1 MDVESVQTLTKWLL
15 LLLVMQLYGPIP
27 FGIMWFLVFESTL
40 KDFFWRVYQRTGNSQ
55 SQKNEET
62 GDSQLVDNDDSQTED
77 LSSDFDEPLNTLFIN
92 QSSVGWINDIIS
104 MCWKS
109 CLSPQFSKDFIQE
122 IINRLFKK
130 IVVEE
135 VNLGECP
142 LKVTEISTSDT
153 HDTMTFHVSILY
165 PGDGVIAAKWR
176 NSDREGEM
184 KNLGLAFGAKVVVGP
199 LRDDFLPPGAIS
211 ICFTE
216 EPILMLEGKGIFKV
230 PVEICMKII
239 QKYLMPL
246 IDFLVVHPKNF
257 VIQFPIKKNPAS
269 TCSIKGMIEILI
281 KNGQKIQDEVGC
293 LPFKRGRSK
302 EKGYALFTLGQQW
315 TKTKSMKAMTMLDR
329 FVDFSSRFVVTDQDD
344 ESIKLEFWNE
354 KKDRVVYFGHI
365 EIAKEAGVQEQEVI
379 LTCYRNDETLGSLKV
394 LTNFVPLAQNEEN
407 QKMAVIRILIKSIR
421 TNRKIE
427 PVVGVQISG
436 QSSRATRSK
445 GDLGHKQNYSEEF
458 LMIVRDT
465 KNDLLRISVYDSSD
479 SLPQVLKYL
488 NDKVSNV
495 VNEEEEI
502 PEHRIKSLEKRD
514 FDLIGA
520 KIYHVRHFLDN
531 PGKMENVDLG
541 SDSYGSNIEVKIDF
555 DVEMLLLDNH
565 DGLAY

>member
-1 MDVESVQTLTKWLL
+1 MDVESVQTLTKWFL
-15 LLLVMQLYGPIP
+15 LLLVMKLYGPVP
-27 FGIMWFLVFESTL
+27 FGIMWFLVFESTF
-40 KDFFWRVYQRTGNSQ
+40 KNFFWRVYNRSGTSQSPKYEETRESQLGDDNSQ
-55 SQKNEET
+55 I
-62 GDSQLVDNDDSQTED
+62 ED
-77 LSSDFDEPLNTLFIN
+77 LPSDLDEPLNTLFVN

-104 MCWKS
+104 MFWKS

-135 VNLGECP
+135 VSLGECP
-142 LKVTEISTSDT
+142 IKVTEISTSDT

-165 PGDGVIAAKWR
+165 PGDGVIAVKWR
-176 NSDREGEM
+176 NSNCEGEM
-184 KNLGLAFGAKVVVGP
+184 KNLGLAFGVKVVVGP
-199 LRDDFLPPGAIS
+199 LRDDFFPPGAIS

-216 EPILMLEGKGIFKV
+216 EPILMLEGEGIFNV
-230 PVEICMKII
+230 PVDICMKII

-257 VIQFPIKKNPAS
+257 VIQFPNKKKPAS
-269 TCSIKGMIEILI
+269 TCSIEGMMEISL
-281 KNGQKIQDEVGC
+281 KDGQKIQNEVGC
-293 LPFKRGRSK
+293 LPIKTGGGK

-315 TKTKSMKAMTMLDR
+315 TKTKPMKALTMLDR
-329 FVDFSSRFVVTDQDD
+329 FVNFSSRFVVTDQDD
-344 ESIKLEFWNE
+344 GFIKLEFWDE
-354 KKDRVVYFGHI
+354 KKARVVYFGRI
-365 EIAKEAGVQEQEVI
+365 EIAREAGVQKQEVI
-379 LTCYRNDETLGSLKV
+379 LTCYKNNETLGLLKV
-394 LTNFVPLAQNEEN
+394 LTNFVPLAESKEKK
-407 QKMAVIRILIKSIR
+407 KMAVIRILIKSVR

-465 KNDLLRISVYDSSD
+465 KNDLLRISLYDSSD

-488 NDKVSNV
+488 NEKVSNV
-495 VNEEEEI
+495 GYEEEET
-502 PEHRIKSLEKRD
+502 PEHRKKSLEKRD
-514 FDLIGA
+514 FGLIGA
-520 KIYHVRHFLDN
+520 KIYPVRYFLNN

-541 SDSYGSNIEVKIDF
+541 SDSYGSNMEVKIDF
-555 DVEMLLLDNH
+555 DVEMLLLENQ